1 MRVFLLYGIVVLMM
15 LTGCAMP
22 TTTVKAVDS
31 RPSISIAGAPGGAIL
46 LVDGMQVGK
55 AADFNGEPTVL
66 LLEPGT
72 HRITV
77 QQDGM
82 VLYDQQIFV
91 ESEHKRIPVR

>member
-1 MRVFLLYGIVVLMM
+1 MKMLIVCGGVLLM

-31 RPSISIAGAPGGAIL
+31 RPSISIAGAPDDAVL
-46 LVDGMQVGK
+46 LVDGVQVG
-55 AADFNGEPTVL
+55 AAATYNGEPAVL

-77 QQDGM
+77 QQGAM